1 MVVSWLLLI
10 GTLLALEIGKKIL
23 RFLREVMRE
32 AFMCEAFIVFRSSC
46 GVQLTLILLL
56 SDCVPFRGAMF
67 EGKRICQK
75 RET

>member
-23 RFLREVMRE
+23 RFLRKVMRV
-32 AFMCEAFIVFRSSC
+32 AFIVFRSSC